1 MLTEGGHAELAPR
14 SALEWE
20 LLSWIRDR
28 IGCTHVS
35 TERVVSHHAFRI
47 VLTNTYSVL
56 CADLA
61 VLRT

>member
-1 MLTEGGHAELAPR
+1 MQTEGGHAELAPR

-35 TERVVSHHAFRI
+35 TERVVSHFPLVI
-47 VLTNTYSVL
+47 ILNNDSVL
-56 CADLA
+56 YLYDLY
-61 VLRT
+61 